1 MESTRRLRD
10 SVTGPSSVTISTV
23 RWVPQNE
30 SEGKERK
37 LELLSLHHITSPLLS
52 PRGASEPIM
61 VFYNLKTLI
70 KAIRATKTI
79 ADERALIV
87 KESAVIRTSFK
98 EEDSFTRHH
107 NIAKLLYI
115 HMLGY
120 PAHFGQIECLKLVA
134 SPRFTDKRLGY
145 LGIMLLLDE
154 NQEVLTLVTNSL
166 KNDMNHSSAS
176 TVSLAL
182 CTFANI
188 ASEEMAR
195 DLVTEIERCLGS
207 GNAYIRKKAALAA
220 LRCLYKV
227 PELVDHFEGRAT
239 SLLSDRNHGVLLTG
253 VTLVT
258 EMVRLVGG
266 DPFRK
271 AVPLLVR
278 HLKALVT
285 TNYSPEHDV
294 SGITDPF
301 LQVKILRLLR
311 LLGKEDVEASEAMN
325 DILAQVATNTEAAKN
340 VGNSILYETVLTIL
354 EIEAES
360 GLRVMAINILGKFLG
375 NRDNNIRYVA
385 LNTLNK
391 VVAMDTN
398 AVQRH
403 RAIILDCLRD
413 GDISIRRRALELSYA
428 LINEQNVRVLIRE
441 LLAFLEVADN
451 EFKLGMTTQVCAA
464 AERFAPNRRWHID
477 TVLRVL
483 KLAGN
488 YVREEVLSGFIRL
501 ITHTPDLQSYT
512 VYKLYTALKQDVSQE
527 SLTLAGVWTIGEY
540 GDVLLQGGTVAD
552 NGGEE
557 EEGATATTSEAVNEK
572 DVIDLLEKIL
582 VSPYTNTTIRQ
593 FVLTAITKLSTRFS
607 QPDQIARLGKA
618 LHQFDTSVELELQQ
632 RAIEFG
638 KLLSLDSVRGGVL
651 ERMPPPEIKATVM
664 GTVSEK
670 RPVGSLRRDKDA
682 LLDLMGDESSSPTS
696 ASTPAVQQQTTQD
709 LLADIFG
716 SSDPTPSAPA
726 SASSPTAPSS
736 NVNDIMS
743 LFGST
748 SLSPQPTGHSSPPAA
763 SSTPSNDLFSTLA
776 STPAA
781 AAAPSPPA
789 PTPTPSGPQAHEAY
803 NGNGLRITLT
813 PVRDTNNRNVV
824 NILAKFTATQPVQSV
839 NFQAAVPKTQKLQML
854 AMSKTDVN
862 PGSTE
867 TQQLRVMVSAAGA
880 LVRLRLRIAFTSG
893 GTPFQEQT
901 DFSFPAEL
909 MAA

>member
-1 MESTRRLRD
+1 M
-10 SVTGPSSVTISTV
+10 P
-23 RWVPQNE
+23 
-30 SEGKERK
+30 
-37 LELLSLHHITSPLLS
+37 TS
-52 PRGASEPIM
+52 
-61 VFYNLKTLI
+61 YNLRALI
-70 KAIRATKTI
+70 KSIRATKTI
-79 ADERALIV
+79 ADERNLIQQ
-87 KESAVIRTSFK
+87 ESAAIRTAFK
-98 EEDSFTRHH
+98 EEDSFTRH
-107 NIAKLLYI
+107 NNVAKLLYI

-134 SPRFTDKRLGY
+134 QPKFADKRLGY

-227 PELVDHFEGRAT
+227 PDLVDHFEGRAT

-253 VTLVT
+253 ITLVT

-266 DPFRK
+266 EPFRK

-301 LQVKILRLLR
+301 LQVKVLRLLR
-311 LLGKEDVEASEAMN
+311 MLGKGDVEASEAMN
-325 DILAQVATNTEAAKN
+325 DILAQVATNTESAKN

-354 EIEAES
+354 EIEADS

-385 LNTLNK
+385 LNTLLK
-391 VVAMDTN
+391 VVSMDTN

-428 LINEQNVRVLIRE
+428 LINESNVRVLTRE

-451 EFKLGMTTQVCAA
+451 EFKLGMTTQVCSA

-488 YVREEVLSGFIRL
+488 YVREEVLSSFIRL
-501 ITHTPDLQSYT
+501 VTHTPDLQSYT
-512 VYKLYTALKQDVSQE
+512 VYKLYTALKADVSQE

-540 GDVLLQGGTVAD
+540 GDVLLQGGTTAASGD
-552 NGGEE
+552 EE
-557 EEGATATTSEAVNEK
+557 DGQATTSEAVSEK
-572 DVIDLLEKIL
+572 DVIDLLERIL
-582 VSPYTNTTIRQ
+582 VSPYTNTNIRQ
-593 FVLTAITKLSTRFS
+593 FVLTALTKLSTRFS
-607 QPDQIARLGKA
+607 QPDQLARLGKA

-638 KLLSLDSVRGGVL
+638 QLLQLESIKGGVL

-682 LLDLMGDESSSPTS
+682 LLDLMGDENTSPTS
-696 ASTPAVQQQTTQD
+696 ATAPAVQQQTTQD

-716 SSDPTPSAPA
+716 TGDAAPSAPS
-726 SASSPTAPSS
+726 SATSPTAATPGSA
-736 NVNDIMS
+736 VNDIMS

-748 SLSPQPTGHSSPPAA
+748 SLSPQPTGASASPA
-763 SSTPSNDLFSTLA
+763 SNDLFSALS
-776 STPAA
+776 STPST
-781 AAAPSPPA
+781 APSPSPTPA
-789 PTPTPSGPQAHEAY
+789 PAPQQPAGPQPHEAY
-803 NGNGLRITLT
+803 NRNGLRITLT
-813 PVRDTNNRNVV
+813 PIRDQNNRNVV
-824 NILAKFTATQPVQSV
+824 NILAKFTSVSGGAVDGV

-854 AMSKTDVN
+854 AMSKQDVQ
-862 PGSTE
+862 PGATE
-867 TQQLRVMVSAAGA
+867 TQQLRVMVQGPGA
-880 LVRLRLRIAFTSG
+880 LVRLRLRIAYSVSG
-893 GTPFQEQT
+893 AAQQDQT
-901 DFSFPAEL
+901 DFSFPPEL
-909 MAA
+909 MA